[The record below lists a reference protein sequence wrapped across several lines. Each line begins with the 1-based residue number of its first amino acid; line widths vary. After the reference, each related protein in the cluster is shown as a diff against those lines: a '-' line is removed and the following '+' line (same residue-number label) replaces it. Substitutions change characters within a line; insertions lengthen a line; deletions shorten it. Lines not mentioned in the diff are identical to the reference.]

1 MTPDELAVA
10 AAARRQALAAVESL
24 CGAVRAHVISRKVT
38 RAQVLLGQAHQEFG
52 GVGRWPAQTDGD
64 RQRIERVRQTLIATE
79 TMVLGATMRR
89 PPPLAPAEDVAAVI
103 AECLKVL
110 RTRDGLQ
117 LDEIR
122 IQDRAANT
130 AMALLGQ
137 FEIRLAETSNA
148 SPESSNGPGPR
159 SGK

>member
-10 AAARRQALAAVESL
+10 AAARRQALAAVEAL
-24 CGAVRAHVISRKVT
+24 CGAVRAHVVSRKVT

-52 GVGRWPAQTDGD
+52 GLGRWPAQTDGD

-79 TMVLGATMRR
+79 TMVLAANMRR

-103 AECLKVL
+103 AECLRVL
-110 RTRDGLQ
+110 RSRDGMVI
-117 LDEIR
+117 DELR
-122 IQDRAANT
+122 IWDRANNA

-137 FEIRLAETSNA
+137 FEIRIAETSNT
-148 SPESSNGPGPR
+148 SRETSNGPDTR
-159 SGK
+159 ERK